1 MQLENTQVIDL
12 AKPFAKMVDSLKEFY
27 NNPEN
32 KRKYREWYLKK
43 YGCEP
48 KEV

>member
-1 MQLENTQVIDL
+1 MQLENTQVTEL
-12 AKPFAKMVDSLKEFY
+12 AKPFIEMVDSLNEFY

-32 KRKYREWYLKK
+32 KRKYNEWYLKK
-43 YGCEP
+43 YGSEP